1 MQIRLF
7 YCPFAFI
14 IDAKIQYVVANFVQ
28 NFMWCLQRKKN
39 NGTVKLKVLSTAPLT
54 FLTFFALF
62 LFSQTDSDC
71 ICTFL
76 PTDCLHLRNVSY
88 FAKAYRKLHCLQTVA
103 TLQVFFGNATAAL
116 AKQTKIWFAIYI
128 KSILANCRNIRSF
141 YASCAFCKKKAG
153 ISLS

>member
-1 MQIRLF
+1 MRLVCKYACF
-7 YCPFAFI
+7 TVLFAFI

-28 NFMWCLQRKKN
+28 NVMWCLQRKKN

-62 LFSQTDSDC
+62 IFSQTDSDC

-103 TLQVFFGNATAAL
+103 TLHIFRQRYCCLGKRNEN
-116 AKQTKIWFAIYI
+116 
-128 KSILANCRNIRSF
+128 SICNLHKTYLGKLQKHPQFLPLLRF
-141 YASCAFCKKKAG
+141 LHKKRQA
-153 ISLS
+153 